1 LDFGPLNF
9 GHLYRFIT
17 KLNHLYDQYPDR
29 ILVYYSSMDPCKR
42 ANATYLISAWR
53 LLVQNLS
60 PVDAIRGLDC
70 TSIPPFHDAS
80 PGPCTYKLTILDCL
94 RGIDKAR
101 RFRFFHWDQFDITEY
116 EHYEQVE
123 VRK

>member
-1 LDFGPLNF
+1 
-9 GHLYRFIT
+9 
-17 KLNHLYDQYPDR
+17 
-29 ILVYYSSMDPCKR
+29 
-42 ANATYLISAWR
+42 